1 VFPRIRTARGERWPT
16 FYALMDLEHRRE
28 LSRGYGNTLNR
39 SFEFVVVALLFMGA
53 GWLVDRW
60 LGTDPVFL
68 IIFVLVGFIGQG
80 ARFWFRYDAEMK
92 VHEAELLAKR
102 AATPKTAA
110 SRREVHS

>member
-1 VFPRIRTARGERWPT
+1 
-16 FYALMDLEHRRE
+16 MDLDHRRE

-39 SFEFVVVALLFMGA
+39 SFEFVVVALLFLGA

-68 IIFVLVGFIGQG
+68 IIFVLVGFTGQG
-80 ARFWFRYDAEMK
+80 ARFWYRYDAEMR

-102 AATPKTAA
+102 AKTSA
-110 SRREVHS
+110 SLREVRS